1 VLPMIQAGRLRGL
14 AISSHARSSV
24 VPGFPGM
31 EEAGLAGYDISFW
44 YGLFAPAGTSAEVIR
59 RLFDATAQVMQ
70 RPELKQ
76 SLARDGTEV
85 STSRSP
91 EDFAAFLR
99 EEAKLWAS
107 IVRASGA
114 KSD

>member
-1 VLPMIQAGRLRGL
+1 MADDKRLDTL
-14 AISSHARSSV
+14 Q
-24 VPGFPGM
+24 
-31 EEAGLAGYDISFW
+31 EEIKLMKG
-44 YGLFAPAGTSAEVIR
+44 
-59 RLFDATAQVMQ
+59 
-70 RPELKQ
+70 ELKQ

-91 EDFAAFLR
+91 EDFAVFLR

>member
-1 VLPMIQAGRLRGL
+1 
-14 AISSHARSSV
+14 
-24 VPGFPGM
+24 M
-31 EEAGLAGYDISFW
+31 EEAGLPGYDISFW
-44 YGLFAPAGTSAEVIR
+44 YGLFVPAGTPAELIK

-70 RPELKQ
+70 RPETRQ

-99 EEAKLWAS
+99 EEAKLWTRL
-107 IVRASGA
+107 VRESGA